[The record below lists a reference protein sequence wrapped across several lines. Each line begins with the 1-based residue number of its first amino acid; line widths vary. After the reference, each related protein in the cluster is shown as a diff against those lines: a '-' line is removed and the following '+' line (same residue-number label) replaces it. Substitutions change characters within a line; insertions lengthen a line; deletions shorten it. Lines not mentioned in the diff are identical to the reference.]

1 MEQQKLI
8 DELFE
13 LFSNKLWHFLGVSG
27 LVLSIVF
34 YILLNN
40 KYKAMKY
47 LIVEMR
53 VKNEKLESKNEKL
66 EGFIHSLEESI
77 VKIEAICEKKF

>member
-47 LIVEMR
+47 LIVELR
-53 VKNEKLESKNEKL
+53 AKSEKLETKNEKL

-77 VKIEAICEKKF
+77 VKMEAICEKKF